1 MVQANVRE
9 TSSAARARI
18 RARHRGRGRGRDEI
32 RWRRPVHL
40 FRCRR
45 WC

>member
-40 FRCRR
+40 FRCCRG
-45 WC
+45 C